1 MGNEQEWLTFVDEM
15 DVFFPD
21 LVILWRGEPG
31 MEPLEFR
38 IDSRQYFQFKKERI
52 CLDLFGDTESILVGS
67 NSMTNKFMLYDRT
80 NMKLGVANINCD
92 QLTQAEP
99 AKKKQR
105 KKTRTTNAPVLI
117 RYIDYNSLS
126 EMYVV
131 YCLAIFFFPVFV
143 IYFACKRNGNGNQ
156 QKRFTVDTKAKYL
169 RMRNDK
175 KFTPQNLFNHIII
188 HSLFPLIVLN

>member
-1 MGNEQEWLTFVDEM
+1 MG
-15 DVFFPD
+15 
-21 LVILWRGEPG
+21 
-31 MEPLEFR
+31 
-38 IDSRQYFQFKKERI
+38 
-52 CLDLFGDTESILVGS
+52 GDTESILVGS

-92 QLTQAEP
+92 QLTQAEQ

-105 KKTRTTNAPVLI
+105 KKTTNAPVLI

-131 YCLAIFFFPVFV
+131 YCLAIFLFPVLV
-143 IYFACKRNGNGNQ
+143 IYFACKRNGNK
-156 QKRFTVDTKAKYL
+156 QKRFAVDTKAKYL

-175 KFTPQNLFNHIII
+175 KFTPQNVI
-188 HSLFPLIVLN
+188 